1 MTIHLVD
8 FSKICV
14 IMSLQHNVLILLSM
28 TTPPVPKYFQVQEI
42 LRQKVLNLSEGDQIP
57 PELELCQMF
66 QVSRITVR
74 KAIEGLVQEGLLVTI
89 QGKGTFV
96 ARPKFAEKPRE
107 RFVNQI
113 TGFYGDMTS
122 RGYQVSTQVLEQTL
136 VFPDKVLIEKLKTE
150 PDQRLIKI
158 VRLRFV
164 NEYPHHIVTT
174 FLPHGRF
181 GGVENCD
188 LREGSLY
195 ALLRERYNAQLASA
209 RFVVEASTCSEIE
222 AGLLNYPL
230 AAPIL
235 VVYSQVFDPSGTPI
249 IYGFSRLRADQS
261 QMEFEVLTPLAL
273 GKNTSNGDY
282 HEEGTAPNTTG

>member
-1 MTIHLVD
+1 ML
-8 FSKICV
+8 
-14 IMSLQHNVLILLSM
+14 LQHNVLIILSM
-28 TTPPVPKYFQVQEI
+28 TNPPIPKYFQVQEI

-57 PELELCQMF
+57 SELELCQMF

-74 KAIEGLVQEGLLVTI
+74 KAVEGLVQEGMLVTI
-89 QGKGTFV
+89 QGKGTYV
-96 ARPKFAEKPRE
+96 AKPKFVEKPRE

-122 RGYQVSTQVLEQTL
+122 RGYQVGTQVLEQSL

-158 VRLRFV
+158 VRLRLV

-174 FLPHGRF
+174 FLPHNLF
-181 GGVENCD
+181 SGVERYD

-195 ALLRERYNAQLASA
+195 TLLRERYNAQLASA
-209 RFVVEASTCSEIE
+209 RFVVEASSCSEIE
-222 AGLLNYPL
+222 AGLLNYSL

-235 VVYSQVFDPSGTPI
+235 VVSSQVFDPNGVPI

-282 HEEGTAPNTTG
+282 HEDGTAPNTAG